1 MSSELCQV
9 DLRFHLELCPTG
21 FQGHSWHSN
30 TLSLKTGSAEGTRA
44 ESIAAGFTL
53 FCLQILHSYQQCL
66 SQPSAIWNKASL
78 PWSRQ
83 SDPTARAF
91 AEETAFWLVTLK
103 PYYAPLSSALL
114 CLEGLLTFPWTPQEK
129 EVLCSLPQLC
139 FGSVLFLEPGS

>member
-1 MSSELCQV
+1 MPSRSPFSFRTLSNGFPRSQLALKHLIPKDWQCRGHQSRKHCCRIHFILSPNTPFLSAMSVPALS
-9 DLRFHLELCPTG
+9 HLE
-21 FQGHSWHSN
+21 
-30 TLSLKTGSAEGTRA
+30 
-44 ESIAAGFTL
+44 
-53 FCLQILHSYQQCL
+53 Y
-66 SQPSAIWNKASL
+66 KASL
-78 PWSRQ
+78 QWSRQ